1 MAPPAATTGSTVS
14 RVAAAISS
22 MATTLVG
29 SDMATVRAPSTRD
42 SGSTSCLRARCAGTR
57 ATISALT
64 ACWRMSTEGSP
75 CSLESSSTS
84 RSSVTRPRRAST
96 APSRSL
102 DRRCSRSASWAA
114 TPRRALVGI
123 HLLDALGGLHEA
135 LDVAEPR
142 VDLAE
147 RLQHRQVRRVLRER
161 RLEHLGAVAKLA
173 LFAGIMWAAAGS
185 HSVLPPG

>member
-84 RSSVTRPRRAST
+84 RSSVT
-96 APSRSL
+96 
-102 DRRCSRSASWAA
+102 

-123 HLLDALGGLHEA
+123 DLLDALGGLHEA